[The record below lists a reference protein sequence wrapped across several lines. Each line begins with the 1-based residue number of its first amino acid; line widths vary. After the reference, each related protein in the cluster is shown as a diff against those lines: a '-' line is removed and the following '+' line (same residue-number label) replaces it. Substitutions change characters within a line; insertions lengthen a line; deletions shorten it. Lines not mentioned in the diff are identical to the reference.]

1 MMPTTRCPLIALALL
16 SLALAA
22 CQPSEDAR
30 DTDTAPAANADEAPT
45 AVLHEVT
52 PADAAPASDLDTKAL
67 AGRFQGTLPCAS
79 CPGIETV
86 LALRDD
92 GTFAITE
99 RYRDEAGTHFDIDGS
114 WSVEGSR
121 VRLDPNAKD
130 EQDRLFQWSPPD
142 ELRLLDSEGQ
152 PIASEPEQGLVRIQG
167 PG

>member
-1 MMPTTRCPLIALALL
+1 MPTTRRPLVALVLL
-16 SLALAA
+16 PLALAA
-22 CQPSEDAR
+22 CQPGEPAEDTTA
-30 DTDTAPAANADEAPT
+30 APAPNADEAPA

-52 PADAAPASDLDTKAL
+52 PADAVPASDVDTKAL
-67 AGRFQGTLPCAS
+67 PGRFQGTLPCAS

-114 WSVEGSR
+114 WSVEGTR

-152 PIASEPEQGLVRIQG
+152 PIASEPEQGLVRVPG